1 MRKVEESKK
10 KEREARDKMLQSKLK
25 DGKEEKHAK
34 SPRNSKSPMAPRLKK
49 KKTRAIV
56 DAHAHVSA
64 GTTANATATMT
75 NNQDSSAT
83 KAPLH

>member
-1 MRKVEESKK
+1 
-10 KEREARDKMLQSKLK
+10 MLQSKLK
-25 DGKEEKHAK
+25 DGKEEKRAK

-56 DAHAHVSA
+56 DAHASA
-64 GTTANATATMT
+64 GTAANATATMT
-75 NNQDSSAT
+75 SNQESLAA